1 MTLKITDLISD
12 DYDAHDLALLLFDRI
27 RFEDENDYGYS
38 LYDLSDQQLDALADV
53 LESHSSREKSRYTIE
68 SNGTS
73 VTVAVG
79 IDSEKLVLLPTDIE

>member
-1 MTLKITDLISD
+1 MTLRLTDLLAD

-27 RFEDENDYGYS
+27 RFEDDDDYGYS

-68 SNGTS
+68 SNS
-73 VTVAVG
+73 YVPPAPA
-79 IDSEKLVLLPTDIE
+79 K